1 MGLKMD
7 PIQSIMTTDKNRKG
21 IFERDKRV
29 GLWVLWNENGTKD
42 KELFFRDGEI
52 AIFTQF
58 VWYDNGQM
66 HYMEK
71 RVTGDLT
78 ETKQLETETIFWFA
92 NGSKDRH
99 LFRIGGKLDGLQ
111 KSYYTSGKLR
121 KKEQYKKGLSQDQYV
136 LFYPDGSKALE
147 KRNPSKKGVDP
158 EAVYWDEHGTKVA
171 ESYRDT
177 NDEIK
182 FKYYGEPHNVEK
194 VLQRVGQIKNSS
206 LPSVEQKIK
215 SEIL

>member
-1 MGLKMD
+1 
-7 PIQSIMTTDKNRKG
+7 MTMARCITWK
-21 IFERDKRV
+21 
-29 GLWVLWNENGTKD
+29 
-42 KELFFRDGEI
+42 
-52 AIFTQF
+52 
-58 VWYDNGQM
+58 
-66 HYMEK
+66 K

-78 ETKQLETETIFWFA
+78 ETKQLETETILVRQWFQ
-92 NGSKDRH
+92 R
-99 LFRIGGKLDGLQ
+99 Q
-111 KSYYTSGKLR
+111 TSFSNRWQARRLTKELLHQWKA
-121 KKEQYKKGLSQDQYV
+121 KKEEQYKKGLSQDQYV

-194 VLQRVGQIKNSS
+194 VLQRVGQINNSS
-206 LPSVEQKIK
+206 LPSVKQKIK